1 MTSDELVSGFGDL
14 RESRNVIVTPLQPFS
29 RRPIL
34 QRTIDGF
41 RGKKCFAIWLDE
53 SHGVLE
59 LIEWNFG
66 ELISCLLVCRVIN
79 LTGGYF
85 PPPLDPH
92 FAKMT
97 FAIPDHER
105 FGGRIGDAA
114 AHSD

>member
-1 MTSDELVSGFGDL
+1 V
-14 RESRNVIVTPLQPFS
+14 VVTPLQPFS
-29 RRPIL
+29 RRPIS

-53 SHGVLE
+53 SHRVLE

-66 ELISCLLVCRVIN
+66 EPISGLLVCCVIN

-92 FAKMT
+92 FAKKT
-97 FAIPDHER
+97 FAVPDHER
-105 FGGRIGDAA
+105 FRRRIRNA
-114 AHSD
+114 

>member
-1 MTSDELVSGFGDL
+1 
-14 RESRNVIVTPLQPFS
+14 
-29 RRPIL
+29 L

-41 RGKKCFAIWLDE
+41 RRKKCFAIWLDE

-97 FAIPDHER
+97 FAVPDHER
-105 FGGRIGDAA
+105 FGRGIRNA
-114 AHSD
+114 